1 MISCLDLD
9 EMSVSM
15 CKTELALNATMDHD
29 FPIKFYSLTSCQLRT
44 ITQVEASKH

>member
-29 FPIKFYSLTSCQLRT
+29 FPIKILQSDQLSTENNNTS
-44 ITQVEASKH
+44 